1 MMAGPVFVYLQWPT
15 LASAMG
21 GDECKLQRREFQVGE
36 ARVSVMAVIIRVAC
50 GLELWGRRH
59 LVCAL
64 LAAAPKFSACDVSF
78 DLDLLPRSSAPAD
91 SVMRDVK

>member
-50 GLELWGRRH
+50 GLGALGSPAPGLCLVSSSPEILCLRR
-59 LVCAL
+59 LIRPRPS
-64 LAAAPKFSACDVSF
+64 PKIFC
-78 DLDLLPRSSAPAD
+78 SS
-91 SVMRDVK
+91 